1 MYNSVILIIDYNLYF
16 HQTRVTMKKLL
27 LLIVLLFTLIQN
39 SFAADAAPIASP
51 YEVIKVTGNSLFTKI
66 SDNQDALKK
75 FPELMREIVEEEL
88 MPSVDYKY
96 AAFKILGKHLR
107 KSTKEQRAKFVT
119 AMRSYLVRTYA
130 GALTQYNNQKV
141 IFEPGTKLKANVKS
155 ASVDVKIIDSGKPD
169 IKITFQMRKDK
180 KSKQWKAYDMVV
192 EGISLVSSKQ
202 AEFNRKISDLG
213 LDQVTLELAS
223 IAK

>member
-1 MYNSVILIIDYNLYF
+1 
-16 HQTRVTMKKLL
+16 MKKFLL
-27 LLIVLLFTLIQN
+27 LVVLLTGILQN
-39 SFAADAAPIASP
+39 SYAEVATPAASP
-51 YEVIKVTGNSLFTKI
+51 YQVIEVTGNKLFAKI
-66 SDNQDALKK
+66 ADNQSALKK

-88 MPSVDYKY
+88 MPSIDYKY

-107 KSTKEQRAKFVT
+107 KSSKEQRAKFVT

-130 GALTQYNNQKV
+130 GALTQYHNQKV
-141 IFEPGTKLKANVKS
+141 LFEPEAKLKPKAKS
-155 ASVDVKIIDSGKPD
+155 ASVDVKIVDAGKPD

-180 KSKQWKAYDMVV
+180 KSQQWKAYDMIV

-202 AEFNRKISDLG
+202 AEFNRKISELG

>member
-1 MYNSVILIIDYNLYF
+1 
-16 HQTRVTMKKLL
+16 MKKFLL
-27 LLIVLLFTLIQN
+27 LVVLLTGILQN
-39 SFAADAAPIASP
+39 SYAEVATPAASP
-51 YEVIKVTGNSLFTKI
+51 YQVIEVTGNKLFAKI
-66 SDNQDALKK
+66 ADNQSALKK

-88 MPSVDYKY
+88 MPSIDYKY

-107 KSTKEQRAKFVT
+107 KSSKEQRAKFVT

-130 GALTQYNNQKV
+130 GALTQYHNQKV
-141 IFEPGTKLKANVKS
+141 LFEPEVKLKPKAKS
-155 ASVDVKIIDSGKPD
+155 ASVDVKIVDAGKPD

-180 KSKQWKAYDMVV
+180 KSQQWKAYDMIV

-202 AEFNRKISDLG
+202 AEFNRKISELG

>member
-1 MYNSVILIIDYNLYF
+1 
-16 HQTRVTMKKLL
+16 MKKFLL
-27 LLIVLLFTLIQN
+27 LVVLLTGILQN
-39 SFAADAAPIASP
+39 SYAEVATPAASP
-51 YEVIKVTGNSLFTKI
+51 YQVIEVTGNKLFAKI
-66 SDNQDALKK
+66 ADNQSALKK

-88 MPSVDYKY
+88 MPSIDYKY

-107 KSTKEQRAKFVT
+107 KSSKEQRAKFVT

-130 GALTQYNNQKV
+130 GALAQYHNQKV
-141 IFEPGTKLKANVKS
+141 LFEPEAKLKPKAKS
-155 ASVDVKIIDSGKPD
+155 ASVDVKIVDAGKPD

-180 KSKQWKAYDMVV
+180 KSQQWKAYDMIV

-202 AEFNRKISDLG
+202 AEFNRKISELG

>member
-1 MYNSVILIIDYNLYF
+1 
-16 HQTRVTMKKLL
+16 MKKLL
-27 LLIVLLFTLIQN
+27 LLVVLLTGLISN
-39 SFAADAAPIASP
+39 SYAATPTASP
-51 YEVIKVTGNSLFTKI
+51 YQVIEVTGNKLFARI
-66 SDNQDALKK
+66 ANNQDSLNK

-88 MPSVDYKY
+88 MPSIDYQY

-107 KSTKEQRAKFVT
+107 KSTKAQRAKFVT

-130 GALTQYNNQKV
+130 GALAQYHQQKV
-141 IFEPGTKLKANVKS
+141 LFEPGTKLKSKAKS
-155 ASVDVKIIDSGKPD
+155 ASVDVKIVDAGKPD

-180 KSKQWKAYDMVV
+180 KSQQWKAYDMIV
-192 EGISLVSSKQ
+192 EGISLISSKQ

-213 LDQVTLELAS
+213 IDQVTLELAS